1 MTSRGFTLV
10 EWLIA
15 MTMGLFLLAGVF
27 SVFVMSRS
35 SSEDAFDQSE
45 LQENGRLAIR
55 LISQDIK
62 WAGFFG
68 AYTGQSTQ
76 VGPSLS
82 LSAGSTV
89 LAAND
94 CLDERSVGSLPSNA
108 GPARGLWVSRVSASK
123 GLAGFACI
131 LVADRV
137 ANSDVISI
145 KRLVGRP
152 MPVPIPATEKE
163 LVKRRFYM
171 AANSQEARMVK
182 GDEDPPVFGS
192 NNESQLWEYQHYIYY
207 LSQDNGVPVLR
218 KRYLTAD
225 GGSSLIGGAMAEGVE
240 HMVLMLGVDDSVIP
254 DGRID
259 RYMSADQMTAQRWNE
274 GRVLGVRLFILIR
287 AAKES
292 ARYKNNNTYQLGNLP
307 PIKGNGDGY
316 RRLLLESS
324 IALRNQQI
332 VTRSGT

>member
-1 MTSRGFTLV
+1 MNSRGFTLV
-10 EWLIA
+10 EWLVA
-15 MTMGLFLLAGVF
+15 MLLGLFLLAGVF
-27 SVFVMSRS
+27 TVFVMSRS

-76 VGPSLS
+76 VGSSLS
-82 LSAGSTV
+82 LSAGSIV
-89 LAAND
+89 PASSD

-108 GPARGLWVSRVSASK
+108 GPIRGLWVSRVSTTK

-131 LVADRV
+131 LAADRV

-152 MPVPIPATEKE
+152 IPASEGLDTN
-163 LVKRRFYM
+163 RFYM
-171 AANSQEARMVK
+171 ATNSQEARVIK
-182 GDEDPPVFGS
+182 GSETRPLFGA
-192 NNESQLWEYQHYIYY
+192 NNESQIWEYQHYIYY
-207 LSQDNGVPVLR
+207 LSQEDGIPVLR
-218 KRYLTAD
+218 KRYLTVN

-240 HMVLMLGVDDSVIP
+240 HMVLMYGVDDSLIP

-259 RYMSADQMTAQRWNE
+259 RYISTDQMTTQRWNE
-274 GRVLGVRLFILIR
+274 GRVLGARLFLLIR
-287 AAKES
+287 AARES
-292 ARYKNNNTYQLGNLP
+292 SRYKNNNSYQLGN
-307 PIKGNGDGY
+307 ITVNGGGDGY

-332 VTRSGT
+332 TTRGGT

>member
-1 MTSRGFTLV
+1 MNSRGFTLV
-10 EWLIA
+10 EWLVA
-15 MTMGLFLLAGVF
+15 MLLGLFLLAGVF
-27 SVFVMSRS
+27 TVFVMSRS

-76 VGPSLS
+76 VGSSLS
-82 LSAGSTV
+82 LSAGSIV
-89 LAAND
+89 PASSD

-108 GPARGLWVSRVSASK
+108 GPIRGLWVSRVSTTK

-131 LVADRV
+131 LAADRV

-152 MPVPIPATEKE
+152 IPASEGLDTN
-163 LVKRRFYM
+163 RFYM
-171 AANSQEARMVK
+171 ATNSQEARVIK
-182 GDEDPPVFGS
+182 GSETRPLFGA
-192 NNESQLWEYQHYIYY
+192 NNESQIWEYQHYIYY
-207 LSQDNGVPVLR
+207 LSQEDGIPVLR
-218 KRYLTAD
+218 KRYLTVN
-225 GGSSLIGGAMAEGVE
+225 GGSALIGGAMAEGVE
-240 HMVLMLGVDDSVIP
+240 HMVLMYGVDDSLIP

-259 RYMSADQMTAQRWNE
+259 RYMSTDQMTTQRWNE
-274 GRVLGVRLFILIR
+274 GRVLGARLFLLIR
-287 AAKES
+287 AARES
-292 ARYKNNNTYQLGNLP
+292 SRYKNNNSYQLGN
-307 PIKGNGDGY
+307 ITVNGGGDGY

-332 VTRSGT
+332 TTRGGT

>member
-1 MTSRGFTLV
+1 ML
-10 EWLIA
+10 L
-15 MTMGLFLLAGVF
+15 GLFLLAGVF
-27 SVFVMSRS
+27 TVFVMSRS

-76 VGPSLS
+76 VGSSLS
-82 LSAGSTV
+82 LSAGSIV
-89 LAAND
+89 PASSD

-108 GPARGLWVSRVSASK
+108 GPIRGLWVSRVSTTK

-131 LVADRV
+131 LAADRV

-152 MPVPIPATEKE
+152 IPASEGLDTN
-163 LVKRRFYM
+163 RFYM
-171 AANSQEARMVK
+171 ATNSQEARVIK
-182 GDEDPPVFGS
+182 GSETRPLFGA
-192 NNESQLWEYQHYIYY
+192 NNESQIWEYQHYIYY
-207 LSQDNGVPVLR
+207 LSQEDGIPVLR
-218 KRYLTAD
+218 KRYLTVN
-225 GGSSLIGGAMAEGVE
+225 GGSALIGGAMAEGVE
-240 HMVLMLGVDDSVIP
+240 HMVLMYGVDDSLIP

-259 RYMSADQMTAQRWNE
+259 RYMSTDQMTTQRWNE
-274 GRVLGVRLFILIR
+274 GRVLGARLFLLIR
-287 AAKES
+287 AARES
-292 ARYKNNNTYQLGNLP
+292 SRYKNNNSYQLGN
-307 PIKGNGDGY
+307 ITVNGGGDGY

-332 VTRSGT
+332 TTRGGT

>member
-1 MTSRGFTLV
+1 MKSHGFTLV
-10 EWLIA
+10 EWLIS

-76 VGPSLS
+76 VGSSLS
-82 LSAGSTV
+82 LSTGSTI
-89 LAAND
+89 LSASD
-94 CLDERSVGSLPSNA
+94 CLDERSVGSLPSPL
-108 GPARGLWVSRVSASK
+108 GPIRGLWVSRVSASK
-123 GLAGFACI
+123 GLSGFTCI
-131 LVADRV
+131 DANDRV

-152 MPVPIPATEKE
+152 IPASEGLDTN
-163 LVKRRFYM
+163 RFYM
-171 AANSQEARMVK
+171 AANSQEARVIK
-182 GDEDPPVFGS
+182 GSETRPLFGA
-192 NNESQLWEYQHYIYY
+192 NNESQVWEYQHYIYY
-207 LSQDNGVPVLR
+207 LSQEDGIPVLR
-218 KRYLTAD
+218 KRYLTVN

-240 HMVLMLGVDDSVIP
+240 HMVLMYGVDDTLIP

-259 RYMSADQMTAQRWNE
+259 RYMSTDQMTTQRWNE
-274 GRVLGVRLFILIR
+274 GRVLGARLFLLIR
-287 AAKES
+287 AARES
-292 ARYKNNNTYQLGNLP
+292 SRYKNNNSYQLGN
-307 PIKGNGDGY
+307 ITVNGGGDGY

-332 VTRSGT
+332 TTRGGT

>member
-1 MTSRGFTLV
+1 MKSHGFTLV
-10 EWLIA
+10 EWLIS

-76 VGPSLS
+76 VGSSLS
-82 LSAGSTV
+82 LSTGSTI
-89 LAAND
+89 LSASD
-94 CLDERSVGSLPSNA
+94 CLDERSVGSLPSPL
-108 GPARGLWVSRVSASK
+108 GPIRGLWVSRVSASK
-123 GLAGFACI
+123 GLSGFTCI
-131 LVADRV
+131 DANDRV

-152 MPVPIPATEKE
+152 IPASEGLDTN
-163 LVKRRFYM
+163 RFYM
-171 AANSQEARMVK
+171 AANSQEARVIK
-182 GDEDPPVFGS
+182 GSETRPLFGA
-192 NNESQLWEYQHYIYY
+192 NNESQVWEYQHYIYY
-207 LSQDNGVPVLR
+207 LSQEDGIPVLR
-218 KRYLTAD
+218 KRYLTVN
-225 GGSSLIGGAMAEGVE
+225 GGSALIGGAMAEGVE
-240 HMVLMLGVDDSVIP
+240 HMVLMYGVDDTLIP

-259 RYMSADQMTAQRWNE
+259 RYMSTDQMTTQRWNE
-274 GRVLGVRLFILIR
+274 GRVLGARLFLLIR
-287 AAKES
+287 AARES
-292 ARYKNNNTYQLGNLP
+292 SRYKNNNSYQLGN
-307 PIKGNGDGY
+307 ITVNGGGDGY

-332 VTRSGT
+332 TTRGGT

>member
-1 MTSRGFTLV
+1 MISRGFTLV
-10 EWLIA
+10 EWLVA
-15 MTMGLFLLAGVF
+15 MLLGLFLLAGVF
-27 SVFVMSRS
+27 TVFVMSRS

-76 VGPSLS
+76 VGSSLS
-82 LSAGSTV
+82 LSAGSIV
-89 LAAND
+89 PASSD

-108 GPARGLWVSRVSASK
+108 GPIRGLWVSRVSTTK

-131 LVADRV
+131 LAADRV
-137 ANSDVISI
+137 ENSDVISI

-152 MPVPIPATEKE
+152 IPASEGLDTN
-163 LVKRRFYM
+163 RFYM
-171 AANSQEARMVK
+171 AANSQEARIIK
-182 GDEDPPVFGS
+182 GSETRPLFAA
-192 NNESQLWEYQHYIYY
+192 NNESHIWEYQHYIYY
-207 LSQDNGVPVLR
+207 LSQEDGVPVLR
-218 KRYLTAD
+218 KRYLTVN
-225 GGSSLIGGAMAEGVE
+225 GGSALIGGAMAEGVE
-240 HMVLMLGVDDSVIP
+240 HMVLMYGVDDSLIP

-259 RYMSADQMTAQRWNE
+259 RYISTDQMTTQRWNE
-274 GRVLGVRLFILIR
+274 GRVLGARLFLLIR
-287 AAKES
+287 AARES
-292 ARYKNNNTYQLGNLP
+292 SRYKNNNSYQLGN
-307 PIKGNGDGY
+307 ITVDGGGDGY

-332 VTRSGT
+332 TTRGGT

>member
-1 MTSRGFTLV
+1 MNSRGFTLV
-10 EWLIA
+10 EWLVA
-15 MTMGLFLLAGVF
+15 MLLGLFLLAGVF
-27 SVFVMSRS
+27 TVFVMSRS

-76 VGPSLS
+76 VGSSLS
-82 LSAGSTV
+82 LSTGSTI
-89 LAAND
+89 LSASD

-108 GPARGLWVSRVSASK
+108 GPIRGLWVSRVSTTK

-131 LVADRV
+131 LAADRV

-152 MPVPIPATEKE
+152 IPASEGLDTN
-163 LVKRRFYM
+163 RFYM
-171 AANSQEARMVK
+171 AANSQEARIIK
-182 GDEDPPVFGS
+182 GSETRPLFGA
-192 NNESQLWEYQHYIYY
+192 NNESQIWEYQHYIYY
-207 LSQDNGVPVLR
+207 LSQEDGIPVLR
-218 KRYLTAD
+218 KRYLTVN
-225 GGSSLIGGAMAEGVE
+225 GGSALIGGAMAEGVE
-240 HMVLMLGVDDSVIP
+240 HMVLMYGVDDSLIP

-259 RYMSADQMTAQRWNE
+259 RYMSTDQMTTQRWNE
-274 GRVLGVRLFILIR
+274 GRVLGARLFLLIR
-287 AAKES
+287 AARES
-292 ARYKNNNTYQLGNLP
+292 SRYKNNNSYQLGN
-307 PIKGNGDGY
+307 ITVNGGGDGY

-332 VTRSGT
+332 TTRGGT

>member
-1 MTSRGFTLV
+1 MSSRGFTLV
-10 EWLIA
+10 EWLVA
-15 MTMGLFLLAGVF
+15 MLLGLFLLAGVF
-27 SVFVMSRS
+27 TVFVMSRS

-76 VGPSLS
+76 VGPSLT
-82 LSAGSTV
+82 LSAGSIV
-89 LAAND
+89 PASSD

-108 GPARGLWVSRVSASK
+108 GPIRGLWVSRVSTTK

-131 LVADRV
+131 LAADRV

-152 MPVPIPATEKE
+152 IPASEGLDTN
-163 LVKRRFYM
+163 RFYM
-171 AANSQEARMVK
+171 ATNSQEARVIK
-182 GDEDPPVFGS
+182 GSETRPLFGA
-192 NNESQLWEYQHYIYY
+192 NNESQIWEYQHYIYY
-207 LSQDNGVPVLR
+207 LSQEDGIPVLR
-218 KRYLTAD
+218 KRYLTVN
-225 GGSSLIGGAMAEGVE
+225 GGSALIGGAMAEGVE
-240 HMVLMLGVDDSVIP
+240 HMVLMYGVDDSLIP

-259 RYMSADQMTAQRWNE
+259 RYMSTDQMTTQRWNE
-274 GRVLGVRLFILIR
+274 GRVLGARLFLLIR
-287 AAKES
+287 AARES
-292 ARYKNNNTYQLGNLP
+292 SRYKNNNSYQLGN
-307 PIKGNGDGY
+307 ITVNGGGDGY

-332 VTRSGT
+332 TTRGGT

>member
-1 MTSRGFTLV
+1 MKSHGFTLV

-68 AYTGQSTQ
+68 AYTGQSTE
-76 VGPSLS
+76 VGPSLRNDI
-82 LSAGSTV
+82 V
-89 LAAND
+89 IDDDDD
-94 CLDERSVGSLPSNA
+94 CLDERNVGSLPSNA

-137 ANSDVISI
+137 ANTDVISI

-152 MPVPIPATEKE
+152 VPATEG
-163 LVKRRFYM
+163 LNANRFYI
-171 AANSQEARMVK
+171 AANSQEARVIR
-182 GDEDPPVFGS
+182 GTETRPLFGA

-218 KRYLTAD
+218 KRYLTANS
-225 GGSSLIGGAMAEGVE
+225 GSFEIGGAMAEGVE

>member
-1 MTSRGFTLV
+1 MISRGFTLV
-10 EWLIA
+10 EWLVA
-15 MTMGLFLLAGVF
+15 MLLGLFLLAGVF
-27 SVFVMSRS
+27 TVFVMSRS

-76 VGPSLS
+76 VGSSLS
-82 LSAGSTV
+82 LSTGSTI
-89 LAAND
+89 LSASD

-108 GPARGLWVSRVSASK
+108 GPIRGLWVSRVSTTK

-131 LVADRV
+131 LAADRV

-152 MPVPIPATEKE
+152 IPASEGLDTN
-163 LVKRRFYM
+163 RFYM
-171 AANSQEARMVK
+171 ATNSQEARVIK
-182 GDEDPPVFGS
+182 GSETRPLFGA
-192 NNESQLWEYQHYIYY
+192 NNESQIWEYQHYIYY
-207 LSQDNGVPVLR
+207 LSQEDGIPVLR
-218 KRYLTAD
+218 KRYLTVN
-225 GGSSLIGGAMAEGVE
+225 GGSALIGGAMAEGVE
-240 HMVLMLGVDDSVIP
+240 HMVLMYGVDDSLIP

-259 RYMSADQMTAQRWNE
+259 RYMSTDQMTTQRWNE
-274 GRVLGVRLFILIR
+274 GRVLGARLFLLIR
-287 AAKES
+287 AARES
-292 ARYKNNNTYQLGNLP
+292 SRYKNNNSYQLGN
-307 PIKGNGDGY
+307 ITVNGGGDGY

-332 VTRSGT
+332 TTRGGT

>member
-1 MTSRGFTLV
+1 MNSRGFTLV
-10 EWLIA
+10 EWLVA
-15 MTMGLFLLAGVF
+15 MLLGLFLLAGVF
-27 SVFVMSRS
+27 TVFVMSRS

-76 VGPSLS
+76 VGPSLT
-82 LSAGSTV
+82 LSAGSIV
-89 LAAND
+89 PASSD

-108 GPARGLWVSRVSASK
+108 GPIRGLWVSRVSTTK

-131 LVADRV
+131 LAADRV

-152 MPVPIPATEKE
+152 IPASEGLDTN
-163 LVKRRFYM
+163 RFYM
-171 AANSQEARMVK
+171 ATNSQEARVIK
-182 GDEDPPVFGS
+182 GSETRPLFGA
-192 NNESQLWEYQHYIYY
+192 NNESQIWEYQHYIYY
-207 LSQDNGVPVLR
+207 LSQEDGIPVLR
-218 KRYLTAD
+218 KRYLTVN
-225 GGSSLIGGAMAEGVE
+225 GGSSLIGGSMAEGVE
-240 HMVLMLGVDDSVIP
+240 HMVLMYGVDDSLIP

-259 RYMSADQMTAQRWNE
+259 RYMSTDQMTTQRWNE
-274 GRVLGVRLFILIR
+274 GRVLGARLFLLIR
-287 AAKES
+287 AARES
-292 ARYKNNNTYQLGNLP
+292 SRYKNNNSYQLGN
-307 PIKGNGDGY
+307 ITVNGGGDGY

-332 VTRSGT
+332 TTRGGT

>member
-1 MTSRGFTLV
+1 MISRGFTLV
-10 EWLIA
+10 EWLVA
-15 MTMGLFLLAGVF
+15 MLLGLFLLAGVF
-27 SVFVMSRS
+27 TVFVMSRS

-76 VGPSLS
+76 VGSSLS
-82 LSAGSTV
+82 LSAGSIV
-89 LAAND
+89 PASSD

-108 GPARGLWVSRVSASK
+108 GPIRGLWVSRVSTTK

-131 LVADRV
+131 LAADRV
-137 ANSDVISI
+137 ENSDVISI

-152 MPVPIPATEKE
+152 IPASEGLDTN
-163 LVKRRFYM
+163 RFYM
-171 AANSQEARMVK
+171 AANSQEARVIK
-182 GDEDPPVFGS
+182 GSETRPLFGA
-192 NNESQLWEYQHYIYY
+192 NNESQIWEYQHYIYY
-207 LSQDNGVPVLR
+207 LSQEDGIPVLR
-218 KRYLTAD
+218 KRYLTVN
-225 GGSSLIGGAMAEGVE
+225 GGSALIGGAMAEGVE
-240 HMVLMLGVDDSVIP
+240 HMVLMYGVDDSLIP

-259 RYMSADQMTAQRWNE
+259 RYISTDQMTTQRWNE
-274 GRVLGVRLFILIR
+274 GRVLGARLFLLIR
-287 AAKES
+287 AARES
-292 ARYKNNNTYQLGNLP
+292 SRYKNNNSYQLGN
-307 PIKGNGDGY
+307 ITVDGGGDGY

-332 VTRSGT
+332 TTRGGT

>member
-1 MTSRGFTLV
+1 MNSRGFTLV
-10 EWLIA
+10 EWLVA
-15 MTMGLFLLAGVF
+15 MLLGLFLLAGVF
-27 SVFVMSRS
+27 TVFVMSRS

-76 VGPSLS
+76 VGPSLT
-82 LSAGSTV
+82 LSAGSIV
-89 LAAND
+89 PASSD

-108 GPARGLWVSRVSASK
+108 GPIRGLWVSRVSTSK

-152 MPVPIPATEKE
+152 IPASEGLDTN
-163 LVKRRFYM
+163 RFYM
-171 AANSQEARMVK
+171 ATNSQEARVIK
-182 GDEDPPVFGS
+182 GSETRPLFGA
-192 NNESQLWEYQHYIYY
+192 NNESQIWEYQHYIYY
-207 LSQDNGVPVLR
+207 LSQEDGIPVLR
-218 KRYLTAD
+218 KRYLTVN
-225 GGSSLIGGAMAEGVE
+225 GGSALIGGAMAEGVE
-240 HMVLMLGVDDSVIP
+240 HMVLMYGVDDSLIP

-259 RYMSADQMTAQRWNE
+259 RYMSTDQMTTQRWNE
-274 GRVLGVRLFILIR
+274 GRVLGARLFLLIR
-287 AAKES
+287 AARES
-292 ARYKNNNTYQLGNLP
+292 SRYKNNNSYQLGN
-307 PIKGNGDGY
+307 ITVNGGGDGY

-332 VTRSGT
+332 TTRGGT

>member
-1 MTSRGFTLV
+1 MISRGFTLV
-10 EWLIA
+10 EWLVA
-15 MTMGLFLLAGVF
+15 MLLGLFLLAGVF
-27 SVFVMSRS
+27 TVFVMSRS

-76 VGPSLS
+76 VGSSLS
-82 LSAGSTV
+82 LSAGSIV
-89 LAAND
+89 PASSD

-108 GPARGLWVSRVSASK
+108 GPIRGLWVSRVSTTK

-131 LVADRV
+131 LAADRV

-152 MPVPIPATEKE
+152 IPASEGLDTN
-163 LVKRRFYM
+163 RFYM
-171 AANSQEARMVK
+171 AANSQEARIIK
-182 GDEDPPVFGS
+182 GSETRPLFGA
-192 NNESQLWEYQHYIYY
+192 NNESQIWEYQHYIYY
-207 LSQDNGVPVLR
+207 LSQEDGIPVLR
-218 KRYLTAD
+218 KRYLTVN
-225 GGSSLIGGAMAEGVE
+225 GGSALIGGAMAEGVE
-240 HMVLMLGVDDSVIP
+240 HMVLMYGVDDSLIP

-259 RYMSADQMTAQRWNE
+259 RYMSTDQMTTQRWNE
-274 GRVLGVRLFILIR
+274 GRVLGARLFLLIR
-287 AAKES
+287 AARES
-292 ARYKNNNTYQLGNLP
+292 SRYKNNNSYQLGN
-307 PIKGNGDGY
+307 ITVNGGGDGY

-332 VTRSGT
+332 TTRGGT

>member
-1 MTSRGFTLV
+1 MISRGFTLV
-10 EWLIA
+10 EWLVA
-15 MTMGLFLLAGVF
+15 MLLGLFLLAGVF
-27 SVFVMSRS
+27 TVFVMSRS

-76 VGPSLS
+76 VGSSLS
-82 LSAGSTV
+82 LSAGSIV
-89 LAAND
+89 PASSD

-108 GPARGLWVSRVSASK
+108 GPIRGLWVSRVSTTK

-131 LVADRV
+131 LAADRV

-152 MPVPIPATEKE
+152 IPASEGLDTN
-163 LVKRRFYM
+163 RFYM
-171 AANSQEARMVK
+171 AANSQEARIIK
-182 GDEDPPVFGS
+182 GSETRPLFGA
-192 NNESQLWEYQHYIYY
+192 NNESQIWEYQHYIYY
-207 LSQDNGVPVLR
+207 LSQEDGVPVLR
-218 KRYLTAD
+218 KRYLTVN
-225 GGSSLIGGAMAEGVE
+225 GGSALIGGAMAEGVE
-240 HMVLMLGVDDSVIP
+240 HMVLMYGVDDSLIP

-259 RYMSADQMTAQRWNE
+259 RYISTDQMTTQRWNE
-274 GRVLGVRLFILIR
+274 GRVLGARLFLLIR
-287 AAKES
+287 AARES
-292 ARYKNNNTYQLGNLP
+292 SRYKNNNSYQLGN
-307 PIKGNGDGY
+307 ITVDGGGDGY

-332 VTRSGT
+332 TTRGGT

>member
-1 MTSRGFTLV
+1 MSSRGFTLV
-10 EWLIA
+10 EWLVA
-15 MTMGLFLLAGVF
+15 MLLGLFLLAGVF
-27 SVFVMSRS
+27 TVFVMSRS
-35 SSEDAFDQSE
+35 SSEDAFAQNE

-76 VGPSLS
+76 VGSSLS
-82 LSAGSTV
+82 LSTGSTI
-89 LAAND
+89 LSTSD
-94 CLDERSVGSLPSNA
+94 CLDERSVGSLPSPI
-108 GPARGLWVSRVSASK
+108 GPIRGLWVSRVSATK
-123 GLAGFACI
+123 GLSGFTCI
-131 LVADRV
+131 DASDRV

-152 MPVPIPATEKE
+152 IPASEA
-163 LVKRRFYM
+163 LDANRFYM
-171 AANSQEARMVK
+171 AANSQEARVIK
-182 GDEDPPVFGS
+182 GSEARPLFGA
-192 NNESQLWEYQHYIYY
+192 NNESQIWEYQHYIYY
-207 LSQDNGVPVLR
+207 LSQEDGIPVLR
-218 KRYLTAD
+218 KRYLTVN

-240 HMVLMLGVDDSVIP
+240 HMVLMFGIDDSVIP

-259 RYMSADQMTAQRWNE
+259 RYLSADQMAAQSWNE
-274 GRVLGVRLFILIR
+274 GRVLGVRLFLLIR

-324 IALRNQQI
+324 IALRNPQI

>member
-1 MTSRGFTLV
+1 MNPRGFTLV
-10 EWLIA
+10 EWLVA
-15 MTMGLFLLAGVF
+15 MLLGLFLLAGVF
-27 SVFVMSRS
+27 TVFVMSRS

-76 VGPSLS
+76 VGPSLT
-82 LSAGSTV
+82 LSAGSIV
-89 LAAND
+89 PASSD

-108 GPARGLWVSRVSASK
+108 GPIRGLWVSRVSTSK

-131 LVADRV
+131 LAADRV

-152 MPVPIPATEKE
+152 IPASEGLDTN
-163 LVKRRFYM
+163 RFYM
-171 AANSQEARMVK
+171 ATNSQEARVIK
-182 GDEDPPVFGS
+182 GSETRPLFGA
-192 NNESQLWEYQHYIYY
+192 NNESQIWEYQHYIYY
-207 LSQDNGVPVLR
+207 LSQEDGIPVLR
-218 KRYLTAD
+218 KRYLTVN
-225 GGSSLIGGAMAEGVE
+225 GGSALIGGAMAEGVE
-240 HMVLMLGVDDSVIP
+240 HMVLMYGVDDSLIP

-259 RYMSADQMTAQRWNE
+259 RYMSTDQMTTQRWNE
-274 GRVLGVRLFILIR
+274 GRVLGARLFLLIR
-287 AAKES
+287 AARES
-292 ARYKNNNTYQLGNLP
+292 SRYKNNNSYQLGN
-307 PIKGNGDGY
+307 ITVNGGGDGY

-332 VTRSGT
+332 TTRGGT

>member
-1 MTSRGFTLV
+1 MNSRGFTLV
-10 EWLIA
+10 EWLVA
-15 MTMGLFLLAGVF
+15 MLLGLFLLAGVF
-27 SVFVMSRS
+27 AVFVMSRS

-68 AYTGQSTQ
+68 AYTGQPTQ
-76 VGPSLS
+76 VGPSLT
-82 LSAGSTV
+82 LSAGSIIP
-89 LAAND
+89 ASSD
-94 CLDERSVGSLPSNA
+94 CLDERSVGSLPSPL
-108 GPARGLWVSRVSASK
+108 GPIRGLWVSRVSASK
-123 GLAGFACI
+123 GLSGFTCI
-131 LVADRV
+131 DVNKRV
-137 ANSDVISI
+137 ENSDVISI

-152 MPVPIPATEKE
+152 IPASEA
-163 LVKRRFYM
+163 LDDNRFYM
-171 AANSQEARMVK
+171 ATNSQEARVIK
-182 GDEDPPVFGS
+182 GGETRPLFGA

-207 LSQDNGVPVLR
+207 LSQENGIPVLR
-218 KRYLTAD
+218 KRYLTANS
-225 GGSSLIGGAMAEGVE
+225 GSFEIGGAMAEGVE
-240 HMVLMLGVDDSVIP
+240 HMVLMFGVDDSVIP

-259 RYMSADQMTAQRWNE
+259 RYLSADQMAAQSWNE
-274 GRVLGVRLFILIR
+274 GRVLGVRLFLLIR

-324 IALRNQQI
+324 IALRNPQI

>member
-1 MTSRGFTLV
+1 MNSRGFTLV
-10 EWLIA
+10 EWLVA
-15 MTMGLFLLAGVF
+15 MLLGLFLLAGVF
-27 SVFVMSRS
+27 TVFVMSRS

-76 VGPSLS
+76 VGSSLS
-82 LSAGSTV
+82 LSAGSIV
-89 LAAND
+89 PASSD

-108 GPARGLWVSRVSASK
+108 GPIRGLWVSRVSTTK

-131 LVADRV
+131 LAADRV
-137 ANSDVISI
+137 ENSDVISI

-152 MPVPIPATEKE
+152 IPASEGLDTN
-163 LVKRRFYM
+163 RFYM
-171 AANSQEARMVK
+171 ATNSQEARVIK
-182 GDEDPPVFGS
+182 GSETRPLFGA
-192 NNESQLWEYQHYIYY
+192 NNESQIWEYQHYIYY
-207 LSQDNGVPVLR
+207 LSQEDGVPVLR
-218 KRYLTAD
+218 KRYLTVN
-225 GGSSLIGGAMAEGVE
+225 GGSALIGGAMAEGVE
-240 HMVLMLGVDDSVIP
+240 HMVLMYGVDDSLIP

-259 RYMSADQMTAQRWNE
+259 RYISTDQMTTQRWNE
-274 GRVLGVRLFILIR
+274 GRVLWARLFLLIR
-287 AAKES
+287 AARES
-292 ARYKNNNTYQLGNLP
+292 SRYKNNNSYQLGN
-307 PIKGNGDGY
+307 ITVDGGGDGY

-332 VTRSGT
+332 TTRGGT

>member
-1 MTSRGFTLV
+1 MISRGFTLV
-10 EWLIA
+10 EWLVA
-15 MTMGLFLLAGVF
+15 MLLGLFLLAGVF
-27 SVFVMSRS
+27 TVFVMSRS

-76 VGPSLS
+76 VGSSLS
-82 LSAGSTV
+82 LSAGSIV
-89 LAAND
+89 PASSD

-108 GPARGLWVSRVSASK
+108 GPIRGLWVSRVSTTK

-131 LVADRV
+131 LAADRV

-152 MPVPIPATEKE
+152 IPASEGLDTN
-163 LVKRRFYM
+163 RFYM
-171 AANSQEARMVK
+171 ATNSQEARVIK
-182 GDEDPPVFGS
+182 GSETRPLFGA
-192 NNESQLWEYQHYIYY
+192 NNESQIWEYQHYIYY
-207 LSQDNGVPVLR
+207 LSQEDGIPVLR
-218 KRYLTAD
+218 KRYLTVN
-225 GGSSLIGGAMAEGVE
+225 GGSALIGGAMAEGVE
-240 HMVLMLGVDDSVIP
+240 HMVLMYGVDDSLIP

-259 RYMSADQMTAQRWNE
+259 RYMSTDQMTTQRWNE
-274 GRVLGVRLFILIR
+274 GRVLGARLFLLIR
-287 AAKES
+287 AARES
-292 ARYKNNNTYQLGNLP
+292 SRYKNNNSYQLGN
-307 PIKGNGDGY
+307 ITVNGGGDGY

-332 VTRSGT
+332 TTRGGT

>member
-1 MTSRGFTLV
+1 MNSRGFTLV
-10 EWLIA
+10 EWLVA
-15 MTMGLFLLAGVF
+15 MLLGLFLLAGVF
-27 SVFVMSRS
+27 TVFVMSRS

-76 VGPSLS
+76 VGSSLS
-82 LSAGSTV
+82 LSTGSTI
-89 LAAND
+89 LSASD

-108 GPARGLWVSRVSASK
+108 GPIRGLWVSRVSTTK

-131 LVADRV
+131 LAADRV

-152 MPVPIPATEKE
+152 IPASEGLDTN
-163 LVKRRFYM
+163 RFYM
-171 AANSQEARMVK
+171 AANSQEARIIK
-182 GDEDPPVFGS
+182 GSETRPLFGA
-192 NNESQLWEYQHYIYY
+192 NNESQIWEYQHYIYY
-207 LSQDNGVPVLR
+207 LSQEDGIPVLR
-218 KRYLTAD
+218 KRYLTVN

-240 HMVLMLGVDDSVIP
+240 HMVLMYGVDDSLIP

-259 RYMSADQMTAQRWNE
+259 RYMSTDQMTTQRWNE
-274 GRVLGVRLFILIR
+274 GRVLGARLFLLIR
-287 AAKES
+287 AVRES
-292 ARYKNNNTYQLGNLP
+292 SRYKNNNSYQLGN
-307 PIKGNGDGY
+307 ITVNGGGDGY

-332 VTRSGT
+332 TTRGGT

>member
-1 MTSRGFTLV
+1 MKSHGFTLV
-10 EWLIA
+10 EWLIS

-76 VGPSLS
+76 VGSSLS
-82 LSAGSTV
+82 LSTGSTI
-89 LAAND
+89 LSASD
-94 CLDERSVGSLPSNA
+94 CLDERSVGSLPSPL
-108 GPARGLWVSRVSASK
+108 GPIRGLWVSRVSASK
-123 GLAGFACI
+123 GLSGFTCI
-131 LVADRV
+131 DANDRV

-152 MPVPIPATEKE
+152 IPASEGLDTN
-163 LVKRRFYM
+163 RFYM
-171 AANSQEARMVK
+171 AANSQEARVIK
-182 GDEDPPVFGS
+182 GSETRPLFGA
-192 NNESQLWEYQHYIYY
+192 NNESQIWEYQHYIYY
-207 LSQDNGVPVLR
+207 LSQEDGIPVLR
-218 KRYLTAD
+218 KRYLTVN

-240 HMVLMLGVDDSVIP
+240 HMVLMYGVDDSLIP

-259 RYMSADQMTAQRWNE
+259 RYMSTDQMTTQRWNE
-274 GRVLGVRLFILIR
+274 GRVLGARLFLLIR
-287 AAKES
+287 AARES
-292 ARYKNNNTYQLGNLP
+292 SRYKNNNSYQLGN
-307 PIKGNGDGY
+307 ITVNAGGDGY

-332 VTRSGT
+332 TTRGGT

>member
-1 MTSRGFTLV
+1 MKSHGFTLV
-10 EWLIA
+10 EWLIS

-76 VGPSLS
+76 VGTSLS
-82 LSAGSTV
+82 LSTGSTI
-89 LAAND
+89 LSASD
-94 CLDERSVGSLPSNA
+94 CLDERSVGSLPSPL
-108 GPARGLWVSRVSASK
+108 GSIRGLWVSRVSASK
-123 GLAGFACI
+123 GLSGFTCI
-131 LVADRV
+131 DANDRV

-152 MPVPIPATEKE
+152 IPASEGLDTN
-163 LVKRRFYM
+163 RFYM
-171 AANSQEARMVK
+171 AANSQEARVIK
-182 GDEDPPVFGS
+182 GSETRPLFGA
-192 NNESQLWEYQHYIYY
+192 NNESQVWEYQHYIYY
-207 LSQDNGVPVLR
+207 LSQEDGIPVLR
-218 KRYLTAD
+218 KRYLTVN

-240 HMVLMLGVDDSVIP
+240 HMVLMYGVDDSLIP

-259 RYMSADQMTAQRWNE
+259 RYMSTDQMTTQRWNE
-274 GRVLGVRLFILIR
+274 GRVLGARLFLLIR
-287 AAKES
+287 AARES
-292 ARYKNNNTYQLGNLP
+292 SRYKNNNSYQLGN
-307 PIKGNGDGY
+307 ITVNGGGDGY

-332 VTRSGT
+332 TTRGGT

>member
-1 MTSRGFTLV
+1 MNSRGFTLV
-10 EWLIA
+10 EWLVA
-15 MTMGLFLLAGVF
+15 MLLGLFLLAGVF
-27 SVFVMSRS
+27 TVFVMSRS

-76 VGPSLS
+76 VGPSLT
-82 LSAGSTV
+82 LSAGSIV
-89 LAAND
+89 PASSD

-108 GPARGLWVSRVSASK
+108 GPIRGLWVSRVSTTK

-131 LVADRV
+131 LAADRV

-152 MPVPIPATEKE
+152 IPASEGLDTN
-163 LVKRRFYM
+163 RFYM
-171 AANSQEARMVK
+171 ATNSQEARVIK
-182 GDEDPPVFGS
+182 GSETRPLFGA
-192 NNESQLWEYQHYIYY
+192 NNESQIWEYQHYIYY
-207 LSQDNGVPVLR
+207 LSQEDGIPVLR
-218 KRYLTAD
+218 KRYLTVN

-240 HMVLMLGVDDSVIP
+240 HMILMFGIDDSVIP

-259 RYMSADQMTAQRWNE
+259 RYMSTDQMTTQRWNE
-274 GRVLGVRLFILIR
+274 GRVLGARLFLLIR
-287 AAKES
+287 AARES
-292 ARYKNNNTYQLGNLP
+292 SRYKNNNSYQLGN
-307 PIKGNGDGY
+307 ITVNGGGDGY

-332 VTRSGT
+332 TTRGGT

>member
-1 MTSRGFTLV
+1 MSSRGFTLV
-10 EWLIA
+10 EWLVA
-15 MTMGLFLLAGVF
+15 MLLGLFLLAGVF
-27 SVFVMSRS
+27 TVFVMSRS

-76 VGPSLS
+76 VGPSLT
-82 LSAGSTV
+82 LSAGSIV
-89 LAAND
+89 PASSD

-108 GPARGLWVSRVSASK
+108 GPIRGLWVSRVSTTK

-131 LVADRV
+131 LAADRV

-152 MPVPIPATEKE
+152 IPASEGLDTN
-163 LVKRRFYM
+163 RFYM
-171 AANSQEARMVK
+171 ATNSQEARVIK
-182 GDEDPPVFGS
+182 GSETRPLFGA
-192 NNESQLWEYQHYIYY
+192 NNESQVWEYQHYIYY
-207 LSQDNGVPVLR
+207 LSQEDGIPVLR
-218 KRYLTAD
+218 KRYLTVN
-225 GGSSLIGGAMAEGVE
+225 GGSALIGGAMAEGVE
-240 HMVLMLGVDDSVIP
+240 HMVLMYGVDDSLIP

-259 RYMSADQMTAQRWNE
+259 RYMSTDQMTTQRWNE
-274 GRVLGVRLFILIR
+274 GRVLGARLFLLIR
-287 AAKES
+287 AARES
-292 ARYKNNNTYQLGNLP
+292 SRYKNNNSYQLGN
-307 PIKGNGDGY
+307 ITVNGGGDGY

-332 VTRSGT
+332 TTRGGT

>member
-1 MTSRGFTLV
+1 MNSRGFTLV
-10 EWLIA
+10 EWLVA
-15 MTMGLFLLAGVF
+15 MLLGLFLLAGVF
-27 SVFVMSRS
+27 TVFVMSRS

-68 AYTGQSTQ
+68 TYTGQSTQ
-76 VGPSLS
+76 VGSSLS
-82 LSAGSTV
+82 LSAGSIV
-89 LAAND
+89 PASSD

-108 GPARGLWVSRVSASK
+108 GPIRGLWVSRVSTTK

-131 LVADRV
+131 LAADRV

-152 MPVPIPATEKE
+152 IPASEGLDTN
-163 LVKRRFYM
+163 RFYM
-171 AANSQEARMVK
+171 ATNSQEARVIK
-182 GDEDPPVFGS
+182 GSETRPLFGA
-192 NNESQLWEYQHYIYY
+192 NNESQIWEYQHYIYY
-207 LSQDNGVPVLR
+207 LSQEDGIPVLR
-218 KRYLTAD
+218 KRYLTVN
-225 GGSSLIGGAMAEGVE
+225 GGSALIGGAMAEGVE
-240 HMVLMLGVDDSVIP
+240 HMVLMYGVDDSLIP

-259 RYMSADQMTAQRWNE
+259 RYMSTDQMTTQRWNE
-274 GRVLGVRLFILIR
+274 GRVLGARLFLLIR
-287 AAKES
+287 AARES
-292 ARYKNNNTYQLGNLP
+292 SRYKNNNSYQLGN
-307 PIKGNGDGY
+307 ITVNGGGDGY

-332 VTRSGT
+332 TTRGGT

>member
-1 MTSRGFTLV
+1 MRSHGFTLV

-15 MTMGLFLLAGVF
+15 MVLGLFLLAGVF
-27 SVFVMSRS
+27 TVFVMSRT

-82 LSAGSTV
+82 LSTGS
-89 LAAND
+89 AIISSSD
-94 CLDERSVGSLPSNA
+94 CLDERSVGSLPSPL
-108 GPARGLWVSRVSASK
+108 GPIRGLWVPRVSASK
-123 GLAGFACI
+123 GLSGFNCI
-131 LVADRV
+131 GVSDRV

-152 MPVPIPATEKE
+152 IPASEA
-163 LVKRRFYM
+163 LDPARFYM
-171 AANSQEARMVK
+171 ATNSQEARVIK
-182 GDEDPPVFGS
+182 GGETRPLFGA

-207 LSQDNGVPVLR
+207 LSQDNGIPVLR
-218 KRYLTAD
+218 KRFLTANN
-225 GGSSLIGGAMAEGVE
+225 GSSLIGGAMAEGVE
-240 HMVLMLGVDDSVIP
+240 HMVLMFGVDDSVIP

-259 RYMSADQMTAQRWNE
+259 RYLSADQMTAQSWNE
-274 GRVLGVRLFILIR
+274 GRVIGARLFLLIR
-287 AAKES
+287 AAEAS
-292 ARYKNNNTYQLGNLP
+292 SRYRNTNSYQLGNVTVN
-307 PIKGNGDGY
+307 GNGDGF

>member
-1 MTSRGFTLV
+1 MNSRGFTLV
-10 EWLIA
+10 EWLVA
-15 MTMGLFLLAGVF
+15 MLLGLFLLAGVF
-27 SVFVMSRS
+27 TVFVMSRS

-76 VGPSLS
+76 VGPSLT
-82 LSAGSTV
+82 LSAGSIV
-89 LAAND
+89 PASSD

-108 GPARGLWVSRVSASK
+108 GPIRGLWVSRVSTTK

-131 LVADRV
+131 LAADRV

-152 MPVPIPATEKE
+152 IPASEGLDTN
-163 LVKRRFYM
+163 RFYM
-171 AANSQEARMVK
+171 ATNSQEARVIK
-182 GDEDPPVFGS
+182 GSETRPLFGA
-192 NNESQLWEYQHYIYY
+192 NNESQIWEYQHYIYY
-207 LSQDNGVPVLR
+207 LSQEDGIPVLR
-218 KRYLTAD
+218 KRYLTVN
-225 GGSSLIGGAMAEGVE
+225 GGSALIGGAMAEGVE
-240 HMVLMLGVDDSVIP
+240 HMVLMYGVDDSLVP

-259 RYMSADQMTAQRWNE
+259 RYMSTDQMTTQRWNE
-274 GRVLGVRLFILIR
+274 GRVLGARLFLLIR
-287 AAKES
+287 AARES
-292 ARYKNNNTYQLGNLP
+292 SRYKNNNSYQLGN
-307 PIKGNGDGY
+307 ITVNGGGDGY

-332 VTRSGT
+332 TTRGGT

>member
-1 MTSRGFTLV
+1 MSSRGFTLV
-10 EWLIA
+10 EWLVA
-15 MTMGLFLLAGVF
+15 MLLGLFLLAGVF
-27 SVFVMSRS
+27 TVFVMSRS

-76 VGPSLS
+76 VGPSLT
-82 LSAGSTV
+82 LSAGSIV
-89 LAAND
+89 PASSD

-108 GPARGLWVSRVSASK
+108 GPIRGLWVSRVSTTK

-131 LVADRV
+131 LAADRV

-152 MPVPIPATEKE
+152 IPASEGLDTN
-163 LVKRRFYM
+163 RFYM
-171 AANSQEARMVK
+171 AANSQEARIIK
-182 GDEDPPVFGS
+182 GSETRPLFGA
-192 NNESQLWEYQHYIYY
+192 NNESQIWEYQHYIYY
-207 LSQDNGVPVLR
+207 LSQEDGVPVLR
-218 KRYLTAD
+218 KRYLTVN
-225 GGSSLIGGAMAEGVE
+225 GGSALIGGAMAEGVE
-240 HMVLMLGVDDSVIP
+240 HMVLMYGVDDSLIP

-259 RYMSADQMTAQRWNE
+259 RYISTDQMTTQRWNE
-274 GRVLGVRLFILIR
+274 GRVLGARLFLLIR
-287 AAKES
+287 AARES
-292 ARYKNNNTYQLGNLP
+292 SRYKNNNSYQLGN
-307 PIKGNGDGY
+307 ITVNGGGDGY

-332 VTRSGT
+332 PTRGGT

>member
-1 MTSRGFTLV
+1 MNSRGFTLV
-10 EWLIA
+10 EWLVA
-15 MTMGLFLLAGVF
+15 MLLGLFLLAGVF
-27 SVFVMSRS
+27 TVFVMSRS

-76 VGPSLS
+76 VGPSLT
-82 LSAGSTV
+82 LSAGSIV
-89 LAAND
+89 PASSD
-94 CLDERSVGSLPSNA
+94 CLDERSVGSLPSNT
-108 GPARGLWVSRVSASK
+108 GPIRGLWVSRVSTSK

-131 LVADRV
+131 LAADRV

-152 MPVPIPATEKE
+152 IPASEGLDTN
-163 LVKRRFYM
+163 RFYM
-171 AANSQEARMVK
+171 ATNSQEARVIK
-182 GDEDPPVFGS
+182 GSETRPLFGA
-192 NNESQLWEYQHYIYY
+192 NNESQIWEYQHYIYY
-207 LSQDNGVPVLR
+207 LSQEDGIPVLR
-218 KRYLTAD
+218 KRYLTVN
-225 GGSSLIGGAMAEGVE
+225 GGSALIGGAMAEGVE
-240 HMVLMLGVDDSVIP
+240 HMVLMYGVDDSLIP

-259 RYMSADQMTAQRWNE
+259 RYMSTDQMTTQRWNE
-274 GRVLGVRLFILIR
+274 GRVLGARLFLLIR
-287 AAKES
+287 AARES
-292 ARYKNNNTYQLGNLP
+292 SRYKNNNSYQLGN
-307 PIKGNGDGY
+307 ITVNGGGDAY

-332 VTRSGT
+332 TTRGGT

>member
-1 MTSRGFTLV
+1 MKSRGFTLV
-10 EWLIA
+10 EWLVA
-15 MTMGLFLLAGVF
+15 MVLGLFLLAGVF
-27 SVFVMSRS
+27 TVFVMSRS

-76 VGPSLS
+76 IGPSLR
-82 LSAGSTV
+82 
-89 LAAND
+89 NDIEIDDDDD
-94 CLDERSVGSLPSNA
+94 CLDERNVGSLPSNV
-108 GPARGLWVSRVSASK
+108 GPIRGLWVSRVSASK

-131 LVADRV
+131 LAADRV

-152 MPVPIPATEKE
+152 IPASEG
-163 LVKRRFYM
+163 LDANRFYL
-171 AANSQEARMVK
+171 AANSQEARVIK
-182 GDEDPPVFGS
+182 GSETRPLFGA
-192 NNESQLWEYQHYIYY
+192 NNESQVWEYQHYIYY
-207 LSQDNGVPVLR
+207 LSQEDGIPVLR
-218 KRYLTAD
+218 KRYLTVN

-240 HMVLMLGVDDSVIP
+240 HMVLMYGVDDSLIP

-259 RYMSADQMTAQRWNE
+259 RYMSTDQMTTQRWNE
-274 GRVLGVRLFILIR
+274 GRVLGARLFLLIR
-287 AAKES
+287 SDRES
-292 ARYKNNNTYQLGNLP
+292 SRYKNNNSYQLGN
-307 PIKGNGDGY
+307 ITVNGGGDGY

-332 VTRSGT
+332 ATRGGT